1 MDAFKIL
8 GERLATI
15 DRDILSASTTE
26 STELQAK
33 VVLKP
38 VSNLSLIEFA
48 NSLKDKDMPL
58 SVKVKGLTNSLCPA
72 SGGPT

>member
-1 MDAFKIL
+1 MDALKIL
-8 GERLATI
+8 GERLAAI
-15 DRDILSASTTE
+15 DSVLPSVVKTE
-26 STELQAK
+26 ANENQAK

-38 VSNLSLIEFA
+38 VENLSLIEFA

>member
-15 DRDILSASTTE
+15 DRDISSASTTG

>member
-1 MDAFKIL
+1 MDALKIL

-15 DRDILSASTTE
+15 DSCVPSAMKSMNSE
-26 STELQAK
+26 ALMGEK

-38 VSNLSLIEFA
+38 INNLSLIEFA
-48 NSLKDKDMPL
+48 NSLKDRDMPL

-72 SGGPT
+72 SGR